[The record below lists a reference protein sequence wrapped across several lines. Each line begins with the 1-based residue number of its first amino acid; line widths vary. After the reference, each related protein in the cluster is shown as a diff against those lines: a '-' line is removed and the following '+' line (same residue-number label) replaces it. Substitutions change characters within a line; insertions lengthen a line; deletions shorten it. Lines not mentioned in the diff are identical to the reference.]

1 MNYIFLNHN
10 YEFFGTYFRCL
21 NIAKNLSDYGHYVTI
36 ICASNKKFDLTIK
49 SKLLRKNLKIITLPR
64 IAYGKY
70 FSGQILRLL
79 LTLLYLIF
87 KKYDVLYAFTIAQP
101 QIAWPA
107 YFSKK
112 ILKKK
117 LIIDWDDLWGGGF
130 GKLHNNIIDY
140 ILGFHE
146 RYFIQFADKI
156 TFTSN
161 YLKKKIDQKISNKI
175 LKKIPNGCYPNNY
188 KILNTIKARRIL
200 KIDKN
205 KKIFMLIG
213 NTYTE
218 GLITTLKAFNNII
231 KTGKNKNLY
240 MYFVGIKKLDKE
252 FSEYLKPIEK
262 RIVFVGNVP
271 FNKISTFMSAANT
284 LVLPMGNNP
293 IEKARFPIR
302 FADYL
307 CSTKPMVSNAVGEI
321 QDYLKRFKCGFF
333 VKNKDYR
340 GMGIALVKSLKNNNY
355 NKSLCKNAKK
365 LANGK
370 LNNKKILNSLNNFLT
385 FKI

>member
-1 MNYIFLNHN
+1 MNYVFLNHN

-21 NIAKNLSDYGHYVTI
+21 NIANNLVNHGHVVTI
-36 ICASNKKFDLTIK
+36 LCASNKKFDLRIK
-49 SKLLRKNLKIITLPR
+49 YKLLRNNLKIVILPR

-70 FSGQILRLL
+70 FSGQFLRLI
-79 LTLLYLIF
+79 LTIFYLIF

-130 GKLHNNIIDY
+130 GKLHNNIIDH
-140 ILGFHE
+140 ILYFHE
-146 RYFIQFADKI
+146 RYFLKFADKI
-156 TFTSN
+156 TFASN
-161 YLKKKIDQKISNKI
+161 YLKNKIDKKISNRI
-175 LKKIPNGCYPNNY
+175 LKKIPNGCYPDNY
-188 KILNTIKARRIL
+188 KILNTIKARKIL

-218 GLITTLKAFNNII
+218 GLITTLKAFKNII
-231 KTGKNKNLY
+231 KIHKNKNLY
-240 MYFVGIKKLDKE
+240 MYFIGIKKLDKE
-252 FSEYLKPIEK
+252 VSKYLKSIEK
-262 RIVFVGNVP
+262 KIVFVSNVP
-271 FNKISTFMSAANT
+271 FKKISTYMSAADV

-293 IEKARFPIR
+293 IEKARFPMR

-307 CSTKPMVSNAVGEI
+307 CSKKPIVSNAVGEI
-321 QDYLKRFKCGFF
+321 KDYLKKFRCGFL
-333 VKNKDYR
+333 VKNKDYKE
-340 GMGIALVKSLKNNNY
+340 MSIALIKSLKNNNY
-355 NKSLCKNAKK
+355 NKSLCKNAKR
-365 LANGK
+365 LSNHE
-370 LNNKKILNSLNNFLT
+370 LNNKKIFKSINNFLT